1 MFSKQSKQDESGRL
15 IQAIAIAGFIIMLLA
30 DQQIDP
36 KVNIPD
42 WAYVTIAAVAVGATK
57 AAKKFVERLFGT
69 DK

>member
-1 MFSKQSKQDESGRL
+1 
-15 IQAIAIAGFIIMLLA
+15 MLLA